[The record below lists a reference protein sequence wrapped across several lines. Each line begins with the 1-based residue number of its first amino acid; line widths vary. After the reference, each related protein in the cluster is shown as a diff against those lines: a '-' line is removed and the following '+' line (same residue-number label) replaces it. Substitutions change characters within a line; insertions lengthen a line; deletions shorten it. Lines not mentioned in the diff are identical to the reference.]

1 MTVVSALRAVG
12 DWHKKQA
19 TGNKTVSPELSQ
31 VYVAVD
37 KLAGSPIMEIKTQ
50 AENTRSLFFR

>member
-1 MTVVSALRAVG
+1 V
-12 DWHKKQA
+12 
-19 TGNKTVSPELSQ
+19 VSPELAQ

-50 AENTRSLFFR
+50 AENTRAVFFR